1 MARGVRP
8 ELAGAMFRQILEDP
22 AMHFLEMGHIE
33 LAFYRIVLK
42 LPKPCKGKCGFA
54 LAYQAA
60 RTVSDARIAAVNS
73 SLVISPAT

>member
-1 MARGVRP
+1 
-8 ELAGAMFRQILEDP
+8 
-22 AMHFLEMGHIE
+22 MGHIE

-42 LPKPCKGKCGFA
+42 LPNPRKGKCGFA